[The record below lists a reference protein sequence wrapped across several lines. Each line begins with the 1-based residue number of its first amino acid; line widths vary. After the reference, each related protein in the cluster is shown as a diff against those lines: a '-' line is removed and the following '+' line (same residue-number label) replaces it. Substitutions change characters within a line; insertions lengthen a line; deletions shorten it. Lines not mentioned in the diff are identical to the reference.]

1 MTSNISKKQNII
13 LWTLRILAA
22 VVLIQTLRF
31 KFTAA
36 PESIYIFSTLGMEPW
51 GRIGTGVV
59 ELIASI
65 LILWPRFSVYGAIL
79 GAGVMSG
86 AIASHLFV
94 LGINLQDDGGL
105 LFYTAAVVFLVC
117 LAIIYLQRQVL

>member
-1 MTSNISKKQNII
+1 MTSNISKKQNTI

-36 PESIYIFSTLGMEPW
+36 PESVYIFSTLGMEPW

-59 ELIASI
+59 ELITAI